1 MRHQEAVAVFRVP
14 GMSTPGRAR
23 RLKREIGKLDGILE
37 VEINYILDTASV
49 SYEAH
54 KLTRDQIKEKIE
66 A

>member
-1 MRHQEAVAVFRVP
+1 MRDQAALAVFRVS

-23 RLKREIGKLDGILE
+23 RLKLEISKLDGVLE

-49 SYEAH
+49 RYEAD
-54 KLTRDQIKEKIE
+54 KLTRDQIKEKID